1 MIIRASLKA
10 IIMEKELAK
19 AYDHHVL
26 EEEIYKFWESNGF
39 FQPEKQIELG
49 LVDRQKS
56 PRFCITI
63 PLPNVTGILHLGHA
77 VTISIEDLMTRYE
90 RMNQKEALFIP
101 GTDHAGIA
109 TQNVVERE
117 LLKQGIKRK
126 DLGREKFVEKVWE
139 WKDIYQARIT
149 NQSKRMGMSSDWN
162 REHFTLDPG
171 YVKAVREAF
180 YRLYTKSLIYR
191 GEYMINWCPRCESAI
206 SDLEAE
212 SEEKA
217 SHLWYIRYPIVN
229 KDWKKPVHEWGSG
242 KWAEGASNYIVVAT
256 TRPETL
262 LGDTAVAI
270 AANHKK
276 YSNFITKKAILPV
289 NAREIP
295 IIVDNYVDPEF
306 GTGALKITPGHDP
319 NDFEIGKRHNLE
331 VITVLDETVTMLPEH
346 SGPYA
351 GMDRFECREEIV
363 KDLEKEG
370 LLVKIEP
377 YLHQEPHC
385 QRCHTLVEPRVSIQW
400 FVKTKPLAEAAMN
413 KVRMKE
419 TTIIPKREEKRFFQ
433 WMENIHD
440 WCISRQ
446 LWWGH
451 RIPIWYCTDCSEEIC
466 PPPDANDPQKCPKC
480 SSINLTQEE
489 DVLDTWFSSG
499 LWPYATLG
507 WPNIESADYQR
518 FYPTSTRETGYDI
531 LFFWVAREMMLG
543 IELTGKVPYETV
555 YLHGLIRDERGRKI
569 SKSME
574 DVGIFDPLKIIDE
587 HGADSLR
594 YVLISNSIP
603 GIDTSLDPR
612 QLDSAHHFLNKIW
625 QSTRFVLSNIK
636 KTDSLP
642 SLDEIQQETLQ
653 YPDRWI
659 LSRLNFLV
667 KTVTEHMDN
676 FNYLKAS
683 REIKNFYWSEFC
695 DWYIEMSKIR
705 LYGEEDSDK
714 IIPKVILLHVLDNSL
729 KLLHPI
735 VPFVTE
741 KLWQN
746 IHNNNKEYPALIVA
760 TWPDW
765 DEKLIDKE
773 LEEDFQ
779 FIIDFIHEIRRIRAA
794 FNVGLKQKI
803 PLQIK
808 TDKNI
813 VKFEKTKKE
822 IITLAKIDP
831 EKITVSPDLE
841 QPKRAARVVIHGITA
856 YIPLEEVIDLGK
868 EKRKVEN
875 QLNNVEKR
883 IKQMLAKLRGP
894 FSQRAPADIVER
906 EKEKLTEL
914 NSKRSQLEE
923 QIEILT

>member
-1 MIIRASLKA
+1 MKDG
-10 IIMEKELAK
+10 LATS
-19 AYDHHVL
+19 YEHHDL
-26 EEEIYKFWESNGF
+26 EEEIYQWWEREGF
-39 FQPEKQIELG
+39 FKPDKQIELG
-49 LVDRQKS
+49 LVDRKKS

-90 RMNQKEALFIP
+90 RMKQKEALFIP

-149 NQSKRMGMSSDWN
+149 EQSKRMGMSSDWN

-171 YVKAVREAF
+171 YAEAVREAF
-180 YRLYTKSLIYR
+180 YRLYTKGLIYR

-206 SDLEAE
+206 SDLETE

-217 SHLWYIRYPIVN
+217 SHLWYIKYPIVGES
-229 KDWKKPVHEWGSG
+229 WEKPIHEWGSG
-242 KWAEGASNYIVVAT
+242 KWAEGASDFIVVAT

-270 AANHKK
+270 AADHKEYGK
-276 YSNFITKKAILPV
+276 FVTKKAILPV

-295 IIVDNYVDPEF
+295 ILVDDYVDPEF

-319 NDFEIGKRHNLE
+319 NDFEIGQKHNLE
-331 VITVLDETVTMLPEH
+331 VITVLDEAVTMLPEY

-351 GMDRFECREEIV
+351 GMDRFECREAIV

-370 LLVKIEP
+370 LLEKIEP
-377 YLHQEPHC
+377 YLHQEPYC
-385 QRCHTLVEPRVSIQW
+385 QRCHTLVEPRISIQW
-400 FVKTKPLAEAAMN
+400 FVRTKPLAEAAMA
-413 KVRMKE
+413 KVRKKK
-419 TTIIPKREEKRFFQ
+419 TIIIPKREEKRFFQ

-466 PPPDANDPQKCPKC
+466 PPPDIDAPQKCPKC
-480 SSINLTQEE
+480 SSSNLTQEE

-507 WPNIESADYQR
+507 WPNIKSVDYQR

-574 DVGIFDPLKIIDE
+574 DVDKYDPLHIISE

-603 GIDTSLDPR
+603 GIDTNLDPR

-625 QSTRFVLSNIK
+625 QSTRFVLNNIQK
-636 KTDSLP
+636 
-642 SLDEIQQETLQ
+642 DEKIQKINEIKNEDFSI
-653 YPDRWI
+653 PDKWI
-659 LSRLNFLV
+659 LSRLNQLV
-667 KTVTEHMDN
+667 RTVSECMESFD
-676 FNYLKAS
+676 YLGAS
-683 REIKNFYWSEFC
+683 REIKNFYWNEFC
-695 DWYIEMSKIR
+695 DWYIEISKIR
-705 LYGEEDSDK
+705 LYSENEEEK
-714 IIPKVILLHVLDNSL
+714 IIPKAILVHILDITF

-735 VPFVTE
+735 IPFITE

-746 IHNNNKEYPALIVA
+746 LPANIRSGPALIVA
-760 TWPDW
+760 KWPEYADTFI
-765 DEKLIDKE
+765 DEKL
-773 LEEDFQ
+773 EEEFQ
-779 FIIDFIHEIRRIRAA
+779 FTTDLVHEIRRIRAV
-794 FNVGLKQKI
+794 FNVGLSKKI

-808 TDKNI
+808 TGENI
-813 VKFEKTKKE
+813 NSFEKTRRE
-822 IITLAKIDP
+822 IIALAKIDP
-831 EKITVSPDLE
+831 SKITVSSEVEP
-841 QPKRAARVVIHGITA
+841 PKRAARVVIPGLTA
-856 YIPLEEVIDLGK
+856 YIPLEELIDLEK
-868 EKRKVEN
+868 EKRKVEK
-875 QLNNVEKR
+875 QLTKVKKNIEQKSRKLKGPFAHKAPPEIVEK
-883 IKQMLAKLRGP
+883 
-894 FSQRAPADIVER
+894 E
-906 EKEKLTEL
+906 EEKLAEL
-914 NSKRSQLEE
+914 RSKKSQLKE
-923 QIEILT
+923 QLEILT